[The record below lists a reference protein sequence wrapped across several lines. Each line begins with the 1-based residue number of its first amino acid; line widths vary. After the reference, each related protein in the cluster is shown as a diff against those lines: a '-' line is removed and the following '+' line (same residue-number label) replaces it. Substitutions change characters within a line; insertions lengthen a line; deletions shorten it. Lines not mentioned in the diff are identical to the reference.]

1 MGVPGLQT
9 YVEQRA
15 SSACKK
21 VNILKEAK
29 KINEKS
35 CWQRKKSVTED
46 DLQKVLIVD
55 LLGLARKP
63 YVGLN
68 PWFGGDFVQYKD
80 NWRKLLLKK
89 FQEKGIGLVFVSKST
104 RNSRDRG
111 KKEIE
116 NFVKPA
122 FEQLKKGKTPQPD
135 ILNNSVLP
143 KCGLENFIRHE
154 LNQQL
159 YIIHTGDQD
168 RQIIHLAIQYKAFG
182 ILVQDS
188 DFFCQQFP
196 LQISIYSA
204 KELDLDTLD
213 TIAFGKKS

>member
-1 MGVPGLQT
+1 MPGLQT

-122 FEQLKKGKTPQPD
+122 FEQLKKGK
-135 ILNNSVLP
+135 
-143 KCGLENFIRHE
+143 K
-154 LNQQL
+154 
-159 YIIHTGDQD
+159 
-168 RQIIHLAIQYKAFG
+168 
-182 ILVQDS
+182 DS
-188 DFFCQQFP
+188 
-196 LQISIYSA
+196 
-204 KELDLDTLD
+204 T
-213 TIAFGKKS
+213 T

>member
-80 NWRKLLLKK
+80 NWRKIVEKVSGKRHWFSFCEQIYKK
-89 FQEKGIGLVFVSKST
+89 QQGQRKE
-104 RNSRDRG
+104 RD
-111 KKEIE
+111 
-116 NFVKPA
+116 
-122 FEQLKKGKTPQPD
+122 
-135 ILNNSVLP
+135 
-143 KCGLENFIRHE
+143 
-154 LNQQL
+154 
-159 YIIHTGDQD
+159 
-168 RQIIHLAIQYKAFG
+168 
-182 ILVQDS
+182 
-188 DFFCQQFP
+188 
-196 LQISIYSA
+196 
-204 KELDLDTLD
+204 
-213 TIAFGKKS
+213 